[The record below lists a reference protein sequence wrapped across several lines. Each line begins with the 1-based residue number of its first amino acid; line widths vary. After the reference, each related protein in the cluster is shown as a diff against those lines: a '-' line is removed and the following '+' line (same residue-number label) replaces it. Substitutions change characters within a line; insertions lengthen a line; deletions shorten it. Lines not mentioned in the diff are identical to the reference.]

1 MCFSIIVLWNLN
13 VIQWAK
19 SFKLLSYHIPK
30 HGLMS
35 MFQNFIDL
43 LNFKFFGFLLILN
56 GFNIVDFFFNFWFQR
71 KVILKVFD
79 FMYVFLLYFEGL
91 FLLGTL
97 ERLFV
102 TFLRLKCVMLMRRRF
117 HTRSF
122 FQFFTTF
129 ERLVCFQ
136 ESFFLDI
143 FYVFLG

>member
-1 MCFSIIVLWNLN
+1 MYFTIIVLWNLN
-13 VIQWAK
+13 VIQGTK
-19 SFKLLSYHIPK
+19 SFKLLSDHISK

-56 GFNIVDFFFNFWFQR
+56 GFYSVDFFFNFRFQT

-79 FMYVFLLYFEGL
+79 LMYVFLLYFRGL
-91 FLLGTL
+91 FLLGTV

-102 TFLRLKCVMLMRRRF
+102 TFLRLKSVMLMGRRF

-129 ERLVCFQ
+129 ERLVGFQ
-136 ESFFLDI
+136 
-143 FYVFLG
+143 